1 MADRLPLAD
10 GPGCSSC
17 LSRTGTWLGL
27 REVLTTVFTSP
38 REVSGT
44 EERKAG
50 KVLSEV
56 SAKAVGSSQGHLLQ
70 QEPQI
75 KLLE

>member
-1 MADRLPLAD
+1 MPGDPG
-10 GPGCSSC
+10 GPGCSTC
-17 LSRTGTWLGL
+17 LSCTEGTVLGL
-27 REVLTTVFTSP
+27 QEVLVIMFTSP

-56 SAKAVGSSQGHLLQ
+56 SSKAVGSSY
-70 QEPQI
+70 
-75 KLLE
+75 